1 VSSYP
6 ITGQNRIQ
14 DIPVRP
20 TSHKGENMKKLI
32 QVSLM
37 LVLAIAL
44 LVGHF
49 QVGLGSD
56 LSPTADS
63 CRVGWN
69 TRAGSCV
76 LEVSTPK
83 VPAIQPN
90 SVGWNG

>member
-1 VSSYP
+1 
-6 ITGQNRIQ
+6 
-14 DIPVRP
+14 
-20 TSHKGENMKKLI
+20 MKKLI
-32 QVSLM
+32 QVSIM

-56 LSPTADS
+56 LPPTVDS

-69 TRAGSCV
+69 TRAGNCV
-76 LEVSTPK
+76 PAVPTPK
-83 VPAIQPN
+83 VPVIQPN